1 MVIRRTKRAISR
13 DHLTGWVLIGLSA
26 AMFRDEPKAALLLL
40 TRRPCAA
47 ELRSATLALRTPRGR
62 RVVLVGGGAAVL
74 AYAAARFGRQAPAAP
89 A

>member
-13 DHLTGWVLIGLSA
+13 DHVTGWVLIGMSA

-47 ELRSATLALRTPRGR
+47 ELRRATLALRTPRGQ
-62 RVVLVGGGAAVL
+62 RVVLAGVGAAAL
-74 AYAAARFGRQAPAAP
+74 AYAATRFGRQPPGAPA
-89 A
+89 